1 MQTRAKPGQAVRVIP
16 SGCPSRSGTP
26 TRHIVLRPASKST
39 AAMPSQIIGQ
49 DE

>member
-16 SGCPSRSGTP
+16 SGCPSRSGDAD
-26 TRHIVLRPASKST
+26 RHIVLTGLEEHSRHA
-39 AAMPSQIIGQ
+39 SQIIGQ